1 MLHALSIADAHRAR
15 PLFATD
21 LHLAVDAALADEA
34 PAELYV
40 DDRDTP
46 HAGAL
51 LFPNQRHH
59 LAGQPGSAFAAAL
72 AALLY
77 ERYRPAADAEP
88 IASSIAYTPADWE
101 DYLPPLFADAG
112 GVRAEREY
120 YRLRLHA
127 PVPQPVVPE
136 GMFLR
141 QIDAALVA
149 DTTLAHHPY
158 LMDEMV
164 SEAPSIAEFLSHK
177 FGYCLQC
184 GGELLGWCLSE
195 YNHGARCELGIEVLP
210 PFQRRGLGAAVA
222 WATIGH
228 AYTHGITT
236 IGWQCWKSNVASSSL
251 ARKLGFEKVA
261 DYPVWVCRFGDASH
275 A

>member
-1 MLHALSIADAHRAR
+1 MLYAHPIADAQRAR

-21 LHLAVDAALADEA
+21 LHLAIEAALSGEA

-46 HAGAL
+46 YAGAL
-51 LFPNQRHH
+51 LFPNQRHQ
-59 LAGQPGSAFAAAL
+59 LAGRPSSDFAAAF

-77 ERYRPAADAEP
+77 KRYRPAADAEP
-88 IASSIAYTPADWE
+88 LACSVAYTSAAWE
-101 DYLPPLFADAG
+101 DHLSLLFADAQ

-120 YRLRLHA
+120 YCLQLHA
-127 PVPQPVVPE
+127 PVPRLLVPE

-149 DTTLAHHPY
+149 DTTLAHHAY
-158 LMDEMV
+158 LMDEIV
-164 SEAPSIAEFLSHK
+164 SEAPSVAEFLSHK
-177 FGYCLQC
+177 FGYCLQR
-184 GGELLGWCLSE
+184 GGELIGWCLSE
-195 YNHGARCELGIEVLP
+195 YNHGECCELGIEVLP

-222 WATIGH
+222 WATIAH
-228 AYTHGITT
+228 AYTQGITT
-236 IGWQCWKSNVASSSL
+236 IGWHCWKTNVASSSL
-251 ARKLGFEKVA
+251 ARKLGFEKVTG
-261 DYPVWVCRFGDASH
+261 YPVWVCHFGGASN